1 MTMPTF
7 NEVNRIESAAK
18 MRDLIRR
25 GDLPDDPHWWSAVI
39 SVGQSALVGAESGRV
54 DAEEWASV
62 LVESLDVAAWRA
74 LGVGETVYRRMI
86 ACIAA
91 MHYFGECTGD
101 PVRDPELVFRH
112 FTATLGGSPEVYLR
126 RYRATLASALRE
138 NKRVRAGEGG
148 DLRAVSAARS
158 WLDGT
163 RAALTQMCRELV
175 SRLADEP
182 RAGGPE
188 RTGDEPGVSLREEA
202 ALWCALLPQIEGV
215 RSAARVAQGAE

>member
-1 MTMPTF
+1 MTVPTF
-7 NEVNRIESAAK
+7 GEVHRIESAAE

-54 DAEEWASV
+54 DADEWASV
-62 LVESLDVAAWRA
+62 LVESLDVAALRT
-74 LGVGETVYRRMI
+74 LGVGETVFRRMI

-112 FTATLGGSPEVYLR
+112 FTASLGGSPEVYFQ
-126 RYRATLASALRE
+126 RYRDTFASALRE

-163 RAALTQMCRELV
+163 RGALTQMCRELA
-175 SRLADEP
+175 SRLAEEP
-182 RAGGPE
+182 RAGGLE
-188 RTGDEPGVSLREEA
+188 RTGEEPGVSLRDEA

-215 RSAARVAQGAE
+215 RSAERVPQGTQ